1 MKQNIMDIEERLTLL
16 PINEVEAVSRFASEY
31 AEYDVFLKMEAKNYE
46 LPRQR
51 FNIPE
56 RQM

>member
-31 AEYDVFLKMEAKNYE
+31 AELAN
-46 LPRQR
+46 LRLTARQR
-51 FNIPE
+51 KSIGE
-56 RQM
+56 LGHL